1 MVFWLVKILNFLI
14 WDAGKQDN
22 SNELCANVDHQS
34 DSNSEVSASESVANN
49 RANLYNCG
57 ENEKG
62 KFEKGNMAFIDF
74 LGVGAT

>member
-1 MVFWLVKILNFLI
+1 M
-14 WDAGKQDN
+14 
-22 SNELCANVDHQS
+22 CANVDHQS

-49 RANLYNCG
+49 RANVYGCG
-57 ENEKG
+57 EDEKG